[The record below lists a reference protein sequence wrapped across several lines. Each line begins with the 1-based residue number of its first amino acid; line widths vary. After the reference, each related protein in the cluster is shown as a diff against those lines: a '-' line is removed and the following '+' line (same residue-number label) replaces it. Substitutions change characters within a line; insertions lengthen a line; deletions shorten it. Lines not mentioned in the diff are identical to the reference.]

1 MHLLHHHAETTTTFT
16 SASVAMVRRKL
27 RPGGRSISRCPFSSI
42 PIGCEPLHKSIPAAR
57 QNHDAGAR
65 DRIDPNRVTDRRI
78 VLALRPARRT
88 RERAGQGLALVTRK
102 EALAGRRSVNSPKRP
117 NSAITGGVGAA
128 NCGRRRN
135 LYFRRKSQIFG
146 EDPAC
151 GAP

>member
-1 MHLLHHHAETTTTFT
+1 MHLSRHHAETSTTITP
-16 SASVAMVRRKL
+16 ASVATVRR
-27 RPGGRSISRCPFSSI
+27 SCDQAIDHSCCPFSNT
-42 PIGCEPLHKSIPAAR
+42 PIRLRAAPQIHPATR
-57 QNHDAGAR
+57 QNPHAAAR

-128 NCGRRRN
+128 NCGRRVN
-135 LYFRRKSQIFG
+135 LYFRRKSQIFE
-146 EDPAC
+146 EDPVC

>member
-1 MHLLHHHAETTTTFT
+1 MHLSRHHAETSTTITP
-16 SASVAMVRRKL
+16 ASVATVRR
-27 RPGGRSISRCPFSSI
+27 SCDQAIDHSCCPFSNT
-42 PIGCEPLHKSIPAAR
+42 PIRLRAAPQIHPATR
-57 QNHDAGAR
+57 QNPHAAAR